1 MKIDRIQMVV
11 PDREAAAGRWRRL
24 LDAQV
29 VREDEVLVLGARR
42 SVLGVGTSEVELLEP
57 AGAGPVSDFAK
68 ARGGAGLFAAGC
80 AVDEPARVR
89 AELESGGIAFGEHGG
104 QLFLAPEATGGAGLR
119 LVVSPSAEH
128 ERIGLVQRLYEVTNL
143 VADVEHATVE
153 LARLFALDRAPF
165 VPIRSEQF
173 GYDGVLTLFAPGE
186 LDRIEIIHPFD
197 RRNKTMGRFH
207 AKWGDSL
214 YMGYVES
221 DRSDE
226 IRRRAL
232 EHGPGDWTGPREGER
247 PDNLFLHPRALG
259 GVMLGV
265 SRTTFAW
272 TWSGA
277 PERVA
282 P

>member
-11 PDREAAAGRWRRL
+11 PEREAAAERWRRL

-29 VREDEVLVLGARR
+29 VREDEVQVLGARR
-42 SVLGVGTSEVELLEP
+42 SGVGVGTSEVE
-57 AGAGPVSDFAK
+57 
-68 ARGGAGLFAAGC
+68 
-80 AVDEPARVR
+80 
-89 AELESGGIAFGEHGG
+89 
-104 QLFLAPEATGGAGLR
+104 
-119 LVVSPSAEH
+119 
-128 ERIGLVQRLYEVTNL
+128 
-143 VADVEHATVE
+143 
-153 LARLFALDRAPF
+153 
-165 VPIRSEQF
+165 
-173 GYDGVLTLFAPGE
+173 
-186 LDRIEIIHPFD
+186 IIHPFD
-197 RRNKTMGRFH
+197 RNKTMGRFH

-221 DRSDE
+221 DRTDE

-232 EHGPGDWTGPREGER
+232 EHGPEDWTGPREGER

-277 PERVA
+277 PESVA

>member
-1 MKIDRIQMVV
+1 VKIDRIQLVV
-11 PDREAAAGRWRRL
+11 PERAAAAEGWRRL
-24 LDAQV
+24 LDAEV
-29 VREDEVLVLGARR
+29 VREDEVPALGARR

-57 AGAGPVSDFAK
+57 AGAGPVSDFARW
-68 ARGGAGLFAAGC
+68 RGGAGLFAAGC
-80 AVDEPARVR
+80 AVEEPARVR
-89 AELESGGIAFGEHGG
+89 ADLESGGIAFGEQGG
-104 QLFLAPEATGGAGLR
+104 QLFLAPDATGGAGLR
-119 LVVSPSAEH
+119 LVLSPTAER

-143 VADVEHATVE
+143 VSDAERPTAE
-153 LARLFALDRAPF
+153 LARLLALDRSAF

-173 GYDGVLTLFAPGE
+173 GYDGVLTLFAPDE

-197 RRNKTMGRFH
+197 RDKTMGRFH
-207 AKWGDSL
+207 AKRGDSL
-214 YMGYVES
+214 YMGYAES
-221 DRSDE
+221 DRTDE
-226 IRRRAL
+226 IRRRVQ
-232 EHGPGDWTGPREGER
+232 EYGPEDWTGPRNDER

>member
-1 MKIDRIQMVV
+1 MKIDRIQMLV
-11 PDREAAAGRWRRL
+11 PEREAAAERWSRL

-29 VREDEVLVLGARR
+29 VREDEVPVLGARR

-80 AVDEPARVR
+80 AVEEPERLR
-89 AELESGGIAFGEHGG
+89 SELESRGVGFGEAGG
-104 QLFLAPEATGGAGLR
+104 QLFLPPETTGGRGLR
-119 LVVSPSAEH
+119 LVVSPSAER
-128 ERIGLVQRLYEVTNL
+128 ERIGLLQRLYEVTNL
-143 VADVEHATVE
+143 VTDVERATAE
-153 LARLFALDRAPF
+153 LARLFALDRAAF

-173 GYDGVLTLFAPGE
+173 GYDGVLTLFAAGE
-186 LDRIEIIHPFD
+186 LDRIEMIHPFD
-197 RRNKTMGRFH
+197 RDKTMGRFH
-207 AKWGDSL
+207 AKRGDSL
-214 YMGYVES
+214 YMGYAES
-221 DRSDE
+221 DRTDE
-226 IRRRAL
+226 IRQRAL
-232 EHGPGDWTGPREGER
+232 EHGPEDWTGPREGER

-277 PERVA
+277 PESVA

>member
-1 MKIDRIQMVV
+1 MQIDRIQMVV
-11 PDREAAAGRWRRL
+11 PERDAASERWRRL

-29 VREDEVLVLGARR
+29 AREDRVLALGARR
-42 SVLGVGTSEVELLEP
+42 TVLGVGTSEVELLEP

-80 AVDEPARVR
+80 AVEAPERVR
-89 AELESGGIAFGEHGG
+89 AALESRGVAFGEEGG
-104 QLFLAPEATGGAGLR
+104 QLFLPAEATGGTGLR
-119 LVVSPSAEH
+119 LVVSPCAPR

-143 VADVEHATVE
+143 VADVERAAAE
-153 LARLFALDRAPF
+153 LARLLALDRAAF

-173 GYDGVLTLFAPGE
+173 GYDGVLTLFAPDE

-197 RRNKTMGRFH
+197 RGKTMGRFH
-207 AKWGDSL
+207 ARRGDSL
-214 YMGYVES
+214 YMGYAES
-221 DRSDE
+221 DRTEE
-226 IRRRAL
+226 IRHRAL
-232 EHGPGDWTGPREGER
+232 EHGPEDWTGPRGDER

-282 P
+282 R

>member
-1 MKIDRIQMVV
+1 MKIDRVQMVV
-11 PDREAAAGRWRRL
+11 PDREAVAGRWRQL
-24 LDAQV
+24 LDAED
-29 VREDEVLVLGARR
+29 VREDEVLALGAQRT
-42 SVLGVGTSEVELLEP
+42 VLAVGTSEVELLEP
-57 AGAGPVSDFAK
+57 SGTGPVSDFAK
-68 ARGGAGLFAAGC
+68 ARGGPGLFAAGC
-80 AVDEPARVR
+80 AVDAPEQVR
-89 AELESGGIAFGEHGG
+89 AVLESRRIEFGQEGD
-104 QLFLAPEATGGAGLR
+104 QLFLTPEAMGGAGLR
-119 LVVSPSAEH
+119 LVVSPRAKR

-143 VADVEHATVE
+143 VADVERATTE
-153 LARLFALDRAPF
+153 LARLFDLDRSSF
-165 VPIRSEQF
+165 VSIRSEQF

-186 LDRIEIIHPFD
+186 LDRIETIHPFD
-197 RRNKTMGRFH
+197 RAKTMGRFH
-207 AKWGDSL
+207 SKRGDSL
-214 YMGYVES
+214 YMSYAES
-221 DRSDE
+221 DRTDE

-232 EHGPGDWTGPREGER
+232 EQGPEDWTGPREGER